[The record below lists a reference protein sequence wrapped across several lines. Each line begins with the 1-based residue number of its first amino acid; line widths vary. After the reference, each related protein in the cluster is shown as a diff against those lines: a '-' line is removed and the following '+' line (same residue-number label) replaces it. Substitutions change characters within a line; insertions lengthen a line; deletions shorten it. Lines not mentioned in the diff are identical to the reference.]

1 MKMSRNTDRL
11 SRSLIRG
18 LFTGFAALALMAGA
32 TLTPAG
38 NVHAEGKTLTY
49 AMTGLYPPF
58 SYRKGTE
65 LTGFDADI
73 GRALAHQMGMKAQPV
88 AQPWQTLIAALKAN
102 RFDAIIGSM
111 AITPER
117 QKAVNFSDP
126 YYKSGAQAFVS
137 ADNNSIKSLDDLRG
151 KTIGVLVSSTFEATA
166 KKYTSHIKT
175 YTDDVT
181 ALHDLTIPGRLDAV
195 ITDQLVG
202 ENAIMK
208 ADLAVKR
215 LGKPISQD
223 NIGIAV
229 NKKNPELLKRINK
242 ALAAIKA
249 NGKYAE
255 VSKRYFGR
263 DISQ

>member
-1 MKMSRNTDRL
+1 MSTFPR
-11 SRSLIRG
+11 RSNLTQT
-18 LFTGFAALALMAGA
+18 LFRKLFATCGALVLALSA
-32 TLTPAG
+32 TLLPVGHAQ
-38 NVHAEGKTLTY
+38 AEGKTFSF

-58 SYRKGTE
+58 SYRDGSKLE
-65 LTGFDADI
+65 GFDADI
-73 GRALAHQMGMKAQPV
+73 GRALAAQMGMKAEPV

-111 AITPER
+111 AITPKRLE
-117 QKAVNFSDP
+117 AVNFSDP
-126 YYKSGAQAFVS
+126 YYKSGAQVFIS
-137 ADNNSIKSLDDLRG
+137 ANNKNLHSVDDLHG
-151 KTIGVLVSSTFEATA
+151 KTVGVLVSSTFEATA

-181 ALHDLTIPGRLDAV
+181 ALHDLTVPGRLDAV
-195 ITDQLVG
+195 ITDELVG
-202 ENAIMK
+202 SNAIMK
-208 ADLAVKR
+208 AHLAVKR
-215 LGKPISQD
+215 LGAPLDLD

-229 NKKNPELLKRINK
+229 NKDNPELLKRINE

-263 DISQ
+263 DISK

>member
-1 MKMSRNTDRL
+1 MSKTQTTTALKRT
-11 SRSLIRG
+11 LIGG
-18 LFTGFAALALMAGA
+18 LFTAVAALALMTTS
-32 TLTPAG
+32 TLMPAG
-38 NVHAEGKTLTY
+38 KAHAEGKTMTY
-49 AMTGLYPPF
+49 ALTGLYPPF
-58 SYRKGTE
+58 SYRDGAK
-65 LTGFDADI
+65 LTGFDVDI
-73 GRALAHQMGMKAQPV
+73 GRALAQQMGMKGKPV

-111 AITPER
+111 AITPAR

-126 YYKSGAQAFVS
+126 YYKSGAQVFVS
-137 ADNNSIKSLDDLRG
+137 ANNNSIKSVDDLRG
-151 KTIGVLVSSTFEATA
+151 KTIGVLVSSTFEKTA

-181 ALHDLTIPGRLDAV
+181 ALHDLTVPGRLDAV

-208 ADLAVKR
+208 AHLPVKR
-215 LGKPISQD
+215 MGNPLSLD

-229 NKKNPELLKRINK
+229 NKNNPELLKKINK

-263 DISQ
+263 DISK